1 MGFKLAQIHGRWV
14 FIGLLNNRG
23 SMLLLSSV
31 SATAVQNIQ
40 MEVQETVLLLF
51 WLMPGLII
59 LLEIFLTEQTQRVSL
74 YSSVFLS
81 INPPI

>member
-1 MGFKLAQIHGRWV
+1 
-14 FIGLLNNRG
+14 
-23 SMLLLSSV
+23 MLLLSSV